1 MTLSEFFNFLDANPL
16 MVLAFLLA
24 VPFTALVAGFISK
37 GEGHLSPWKYLYSFL
52 VYAICIPGILA
63 TALAAYVF
71 LFERGGSIFNANL
84 MTQVLPIVSMILTLA
99 IIKRNTPFQYI
110 PGFGKLSSLIT
121 LIGSALI
128 IMYVMQKVNLFV
140 WIHLPAHYFLLMMVG
155 LILVMR
161 YTLKSMIS

>member
-1 MTLSEFFNFLDANPL
+1 MTLREFFSYLDANPM

-24 VPFTALVAGFISK
+24 IPFIALLAGFISK
-37 GEGHLSPWKYLYSFL
+37 GEGHLSPWKYLYSLL
-52 VYAICIPGILA
+52 VYAICVPGILA
-63 TALAAYVF
+63 AALAVYVF

-84 MTQVLPIVSMILTLA
+84 MTQMLPVVSMIVTLG
-99 IIKRNTPFQYI
+99 IIRRNVPFQYV
-110 PGFGKLSSLIT
+110 PGFGKLSSLMT
-121 LIGSALI
+121 LIGSVFI

-140 WIHLPAHYFLLMMVG
+140 WINLPAHYFLLTIVG